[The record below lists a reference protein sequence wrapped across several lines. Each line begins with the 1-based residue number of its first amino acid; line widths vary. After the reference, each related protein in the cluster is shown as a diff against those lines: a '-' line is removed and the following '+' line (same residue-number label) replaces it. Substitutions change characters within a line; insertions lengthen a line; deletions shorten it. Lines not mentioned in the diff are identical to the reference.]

1 MIRMQVQDN
10 LSPKLRAMVQSLS
23 PAGRRV
29 LDEGA
34 GAELYALVRAH
45 FRSYAL
51 VNHKTAD
58 RLSARR
64 TGHWEEAASA
74 MVHGVDS
81 SGPFVELKAPGIAR
95 AVRPVQVLPRRA
107 KSLTI
112 PVHALS
118 YGRRVAEVRRTRP
131 VFRVRNLLLTR
142 LEKKEAPVPLYV
154 LVRSAVLPQDKNML
168 PEKSAMT
175 AAVTR
180 GYKRVISTILRKQ
193 GASV

>member
-1 MIRMQVQDN
+1 MIRMQVQN
-10 LSPKLRAMVQSLS
+10 TLSPKLRAMVQSLS

-51 VNHKTAD
+51 VHHKSAD
-58 RLSARR
+58 RLGARR
-64 TGHWEEAASA
+64 TGHWEGAASA

-95 AVRPVQVLPRRA
+95 AVRPVQVLPRRGKA
-107 KSLTI
+107 LTI
-112 PVHALS
+112 PVHALA
-118 YGRRVAEVRRTRP
+118 YGRRVAELRGRYMI
-131 VFRVRNLLLTR
+131 FRVKNLLLTR
-142 LEKKEAPVPLYV
+142 LKKKDAPIPLYA
-154 LVRSAVLPQDKNML
+154 LVRSAVLPRDKNML

-180 GYKRVISTILRKQ
+180 GYKRVIATILRKQ